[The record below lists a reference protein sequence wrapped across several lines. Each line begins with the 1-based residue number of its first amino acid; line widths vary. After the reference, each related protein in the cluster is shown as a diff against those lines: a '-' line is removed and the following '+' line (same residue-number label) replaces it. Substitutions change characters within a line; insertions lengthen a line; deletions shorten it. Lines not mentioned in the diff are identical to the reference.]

1 MLCEQRKEPTRQNK
15 VEPSLHLRSGKARY
29 SAVLTV
35 KYSKVQSWRLWDI
48 ILITN
53 TGKPINYSGES
64 SSVFAATNRN
74 IVRFIKTKILSYS
87 AMRRASLA
95 DGESFSN
102 II

>member
-1 MLCEQRKEPTRQNK
+1 
-15 VEPSLHLRSGKARY
+15 
-29 SAVLTV
+29 
-35 KYSKVQSWRLWDI
+35 
-48 ILITN
+48 LITN